1 MAEAS
6 AHIIETTYISGHSG
20 KVPDKFFFQPKLKIN
35 EPDDQYEREADSVAE
50 QVMRLPTEKSE
61 NHFFKP
67 ALINSIQ
74 KKCTECEEEEKL
86 QRKEISYGNNSE
98 YETGNISDVISSGGN
113 RLSETERKYFEP
125 RFGYDFSNVKIHTDT
140 VAAKSAE
147 SINALAYTTG
157 NDIVFNRD
165 QYTPDTDKGK
175 KLMAHELTHVIQQN
189 GDNKVLRKT
198 YLGSK
203 GIVDATTID
212 KESKVKKI
220 IIETL
225 SLEKSSLYPFIKDK
239 LKTVEEKLSK
249 EFIFNPE
256 VFGYKY
262 KKINNI
268 RDPKVKEEGLYK
280 TIGGFLDPK
289 TNDIFLHHRS
299 NYCHAFHETFHA
311 ISYHKALRNNFG
323 TEIMEGLTQ
332 YFTDIIF
339 KEQTGDVCKTHS
351 YGSQL
356 NCAKKTVG
364 LLGGFSN
371 TASIFFNGKF
381 DLIVGLAKSKSKG
394 VVDFLKLIKNC

>member
-1 MAEAS
+1 MFLSRININCQSNSEARS
-6 AHIIETTYISGHSG
+6 NSKT
-20 KVPDKFFFQPKLKIN
+20 FFQPKHSIN
-35 EPDDQYEREADSVAE
+35 KPNDIHEQEADAMAAKVIRMKSVENDNTFFRFAD
-50 QVMRLPTEKSE
+50 KS
-61 NHFFKP
+61 NVQRMCP
-67 ALINSIQ
+67 D
-74 KKCTECEEEEKL
+74 CEEEESL
-86 QRKEISYGNNSE
+86 QRKEKPVENSNDVSG
-98 YETGNISDVISSGGN
+98 TGHISDVINSGGS
-113 RLSETERKYFEP
+113 RLSDKDRKFFEP
-125 RFGYDFSNVKIHTDT
+125 RFGYDFSNVKIHTNT
-140 VAAKSAE
+140 IAAKSAD

-157 NDIVFNRD
+157 SNIVFNRN
-165 QYTPDTDKGK
+165 QYSPDTDTGK
-175 KLMAHELTHVIQQN
+175 KLLAHELTHVIQQN
-189 GDNKVLRKT
+189 GENKVLRKT

-212 KESKVKKI
+212 KKSKVKKI

-268 RDPKVKEEGLYK
+268 RDPKVNEERVYK

-299 NYCHAFHETFHA
+299 NYCHAFHETLHA

-339 KEQTGDVCKTHS
+339 KEQTGEVCKTHS
-351 YGSQL
+351 YGNQL
-356 NCAKKTVG
+356 KCAKKAVDQ
-364 LLGGFSN
+364 LGGFNN

-394 VVDFLKLIKNC
+394 VVDFLKSIKSC